1 MKHIEDADEQKEFD
15 KAVHA
20 FNDEK
25 NHFKTWREE
34 CAFFFIAGRES
45 MAKEFWTAKPKRT
58 VQAVIKAYNSNL
70 YVLSTDGKVFCL
82 STGGIL
88 TDNMKWIKLPD
99 LPQED

>member
-45 MAKEFWTAKPKRT
+45 MAKEFWTARPKRT
-58 VQAVIKAYNSNL
+58 ISRVIVGSQGNL
-70 YVLSTDGKVFCL
+70 FALSSDGRLYGLREFDG
-82 STGGIL
+82 T
-88 TDNMKWIKLPD
+88 NLPEWLPYAE
-99 LPQED
+99 LPQGD